1 MQLYRLSIPNCK
13 VIIYFAIFAFPLP
26 HMSRFIEFIKEWM
39 LPLAIAVG
47 ILLCLAMHHVGFL
60 ADAEPGFTG
69 VVKDVQPVLVA
80 LMLFLQFN
88 KISPSELR
96 LRRWHLWLLIFQT
109 VIFISLALVTTTL
122 PHGIIRILIECAML
136 CFVCPTAA
144 AAGVIT
150 DRLGGSLSET
160 VTYVVLINL
169 IAAIVI
175 PLVIPIVHPVGDSTF
190 FVRFIAICMRVF
202 PLLVFPLLVAWFIRY
217 TMKRLHQKLVS
228 YAGWAF
234 YVWGVTLCLS
244 IYLATG
250 AFLRSGVSG
259 WVFLMICAVSLLC
272 TFIQF
277 KFGRWTGR
285 RFSGDPVTAGQAL
298 GQKNTGFLIWLGYSW
313 MTPVTS
319 VAGGLYSIWQN
330 LFNAL
335 ELYEQRHHKATVN
348 HASDEK

>member
-1 MQLYRLSIPNCK
+1 MAR
-13 VIIYFAIFAFPLP
+13 IID
-26 HMSRFIEFIKEWM
+26 FIKEWM
-39 LPLAIAVG
+39 LPLAIATG
-47 ILLCLAMHHVGFL
+47 ILLCLAINHIKGLVPY
-60 ADAEPGFTG
+60 EPGFTG
-69 VVKDVQPVLVA
+69 IVKDVQPVMVA

-88 KISPSELR
+88 KISPGDLR

-109 VIFISLALVTTTL
+109 VVFVSLALITTAM
-122 PHGIIRILIECAML
+122 PQGIPRILIECAML

-150 DRLGGSLSET
+150 DKLGGSLSET

-169 IAAIVI
+169 LAAIVI

-190 FVRFIAICMRVF
+190 FVRFVAICLRVF
-202 PLLVFPLLVAWFIRY
+202 PLLVLPLLLAWFIRY
-217 TMKRLHQKLVS
+217 TMKGLHQKLVR

-234 YVWGVTLCLS
+234 YVWGFTLCLS
-244 IYLATG
+244 IYLATR
-250 AFLRSGVSG
+250 AFLQSGVSG
-259 WVFLMICAVSLLC
+259 WVFIMICVVSVLC

-285 RFSGDPVTAGQAL
+285 RINGDPITAGQAL
-298 GQKNTGFLIWLGYSW
+298 GQKNSGFLIWLGYSW
-313 MTPVTS
+313 MTPVSS

-335 ELYEQRHHKATVN
+335 ELYEQRHQKTN
-348 HASDEK
+348 TQIESDEK

>member
-1 MQLYRLSIPNCK
+1 MGR
-13 VIIYFAIFAFPLP
+13 IIQFL
-26 HMSRFIEFIKEWM
+26 KDWM
-39 LPLAIAVG
+39 LPVAIAAG
-47 ILLCLAMHHVGFL
+47 ILICLAMNCIGWL
-60 ADAEPGFTG
+60 DANVEPGFTG
-69 VVKDVQPVLVA
+69 VVKDLQPVLVA

-88 KISPSELR
+88 KISPTDLR
-96 LRRWHLWLLIFQT
+96 LKRWHLWLLLFQT
-109 VIFISLALVTTTL
+109 IIFVSLALATTMI
-122 PHGIIRILIECAML
+122 PVSNPRILIECAML

-150 DRLGGSLSET
+150 DKLGGSLSET
-160 VTYVVLINL
+160 VTYVVLINIL
-169 IAAIVI
+169 AAIVI
-175 PLVIPIVHPVGDSTF
+175 PLVIPIVHPSGDSTF
-190 FVRFIAICMRVF
+190 FVRFAAICMRVF
-202 PLLVFPLLVAWFIRY
+202 PLLVFPLLIAWFIRY
-217 TMKRLHQKLVS
+217 TMKRLHEKLVK

-250 AFLRSGVSG
+250 ALLKSGVSFLM
-259 WVFLMICAVSLLC
+259 FLMICLVSIIC

-285 RFSGDPVTAGQAL
+285 RINKDPITAGQAL

-335 ELYEQRHHKATVN
+335 ELYNQRHHKG
-348 HASDEK
+348 